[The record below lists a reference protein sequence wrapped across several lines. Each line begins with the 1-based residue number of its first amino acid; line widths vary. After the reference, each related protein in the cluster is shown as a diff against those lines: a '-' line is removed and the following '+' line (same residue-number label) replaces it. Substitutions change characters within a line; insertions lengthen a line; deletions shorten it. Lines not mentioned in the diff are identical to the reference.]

1 MSRWLRVAE
10 LSQKEKLKIAGLD
23 AGDVLWY
30 LNTKRLTRADGDLF
44 YKAVDKVLET
54 NCGSWIASL
63 ILYNMVTRE
72 DSELYN
78 QIINKILTDY
88 PEYIY
93 NLLIYN
99 WLTREDGDLFYKAID
114 EIIKYSDDDFNPSW
128 VCFLLLESKIITK
141 DDGKLYNQVVNK
153 MFERMDQNHLAAE
166 ILKRKIFTR
175 EDGDLF
181 YKVLNKVE
189 YPHYLIENGIITQ
202 EDLDKAK

>member
-10 LSQKEKLKIAGLD
+10 LSQKEKLEIDGLD
-23 AGDVLWY
+23 AGDVLSY
-30 LNTKRLTRADGDLF
+30 LNTKKLTRADGDLF

-88 PEYIY
+88 PEYI
-93 NLLIYN
+93 NELLSYKWI
-99 WLTREDGDLFYKAID
+99 TRADGDLFYKAID
-114 EIIKYSDDDFNPSW
+114 EIIKYSGDDFNPSW
-128 VCFLLLESKIITK
+128 VCYLLLDRKIITK

-153 MFERMDQNHLAAE
+153 MFERMDQNHLASE
-166 ILKRKIFTR
+166 ILSSKVITK

-181 YKVLNKVE
+181 YKVLSKVE
-189 YPHYLIENGIITQ
+189 YPHYLIEDGIIAQ
-202 EDLDKAK
+202 EDLDKVK